1 MGFWSV
7 VMQMS
12 KQMIVAGF
20 LGLFAV
26 AGSSSTSFAQ
36 CSVRNSMRSVA
47 LAWQSGFGDVSLDT
61 GWIPGPV
68 TRTAYAWD
76 DNPSRGCIGA
86 MTQNGTA
93 DFGRLAFD
101 ASGNASTQSA
111 GMFLYS
117 SGELGFSDTLSI
129 QSDSLPVG
137 TPVTLRY
144 SVMLTGSVGIQDAN
158 PQSNIYTTLG
168 PCATQNVSLPGSAS
182 QTCQNSVGAT
192 FVYWQLMNWSLN
204 APSISGIGPISS
216 SIAAN
221 AEAIYR
227 IEVLTPGVRIVSC
240 SGRDYTAPVC
250 DSIDFNRNGV
260 FPEDQDVID
269 FFNVL
274 AGGACAQCSDID
286 FNNNGVFPEDQDAID
301 FFTVL
306 AGGQCGA

>member
-1 MGFWSV
+1 
-7 VMQMS
+7 MQR
-12 KQMIVAGF
+12 QMIVSGF
-20 LGLFAV
+20 VGLLTLIA
-26 AGSSSTSFAQ
+26 STSESLAQ
-36 CSVRNSMRSVA
+36 CTVRNTMRSVA
-47 LAWQSGFGDVSLDT
+47 QAWQSGQGDVSLDT

-76 DNPSRGCIGA
+76 NNPSRGRVGA

-93 DFGRLAFD
+93 DFGRLSFD
-101 ASGNASTQSA
+101 ASGNASTEAA
-111 GMFLYS
+111 GMFLFS

-129 QSDSLPVG
+129 QSDTLPVG

-144 SVMLTGSVGIQDAN
+144 SVILTSSVGIQDAN
-158 PQSNIYTTLG
+158 PQWNIVATVG
-168 PCATQNVSLPGSAS
+168 PCVTENVSLSGSAS
-182 QTCQNSVGAT
+182 QTCQSSVGAT

-204 APSISGIGPISS
+204 AASISGIGPISS
-216 SIAAN
+216 SIAGN

-250 DSIDFNRNGV
+250 DSIDFNNNGVFPEDQDAIDFFNVLAGGECSTCGDIDFNNNGV

-274 AGGACAQCSDID
+274 AGGTCS
-286 FNNNGVFPEDQDAID
+286 
-301 FFTVL
+301 
-306 AGGQCGA
+306 